1 MSILRKALRRVLGA
15 FGAHSTRLD
24 LAPPTR
30 ALASDESYEHLWVR
44 TLSNSYPE
52 LDALEDQLG
61 FALDPEWLAE
71 VALALQ
77 VSVKKSQPNWQHGRI
92 LYSLTRARIASLND
106 STHLSIFESGTSA
119 GFSSICIAKA
129 LLDGESSGHVL
140 TIDVLGHDR
149 PQYWNKIG
157 DEGGPRS
164 RRELLAHWQDEGER
178 IIFISGLSE
187 KLLPQIGLQRIHLA
201 FIDGSHF
208 LENVRQEYNF
218 VARHQNIGDRIVF
231 DDVTPGQF
239 DGIVSVIEEISASG
253 AYELQR
259 IASSVSRGYA
269 IATRVSL

>member
-1 MSILRKALRRVLGA
+1 MLRKVLRKVLSV
-15 FGAHSTRLD
+15 FGAHSTRLN
-24 LAPPTR
+24 LAPPPK
-30 ALASDESYEHLWVR
+30 ALASDERYERLWAR

-52 LDALEDQLG
+52 VEALEVQLG

-92 LYSLTRARIASLND
+92 LYSLTRARIASLSE
-106 STHLSIFESGTSA
+106 STHLSIFETGTSA
-119 GFSSICIAKA
+119 GFSSLCIAKA
-129 LLDGESSGHVL
+129 LLGGESSGHIL
-140 TIDVLGHDR
+140 TIDVLGHDQ

-157 DEGGPRS
+157 DERGPRS
-164 RRELLAHWQDEGER
+164 RRELLAQWYDECER

-201 FIDGSHF
+201 FFDGSHL

-218 VARHQNIGDRIVF
+218 VARHQHIGDQIVF

-259 IASSVSRGYA
+259 VASSESRGYA